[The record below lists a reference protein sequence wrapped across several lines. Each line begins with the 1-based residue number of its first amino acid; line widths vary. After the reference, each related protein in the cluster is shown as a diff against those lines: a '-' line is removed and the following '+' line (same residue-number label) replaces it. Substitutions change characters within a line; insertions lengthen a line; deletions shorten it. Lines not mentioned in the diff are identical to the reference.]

1 MNVFPSII
9 ANRFR
14 TRAPVGSA
22 HVRRLASIALAACAL
37 SSVTS
42 AQSQTNALRTFYVNA
57 GGAQWT
63 TTTGWQQFATTSPP
77 AWAPCGGPAP
87 QPAQPWLGITC
98 NVSGQ
103 ITELRLPNNN
113 LRGTLRLPGPLIN
126 TLIAIDVSQN
136 QLEDALPIFAMFPQL
151 TQFNAQNNRFTGVV
165 PPIRRQSAMQLF
177 RIGGNR
183 LHGPAPLP
191 PFPRALTNGGSSL
204 CPNYFTPAASPQ
216 TRFDLAWN
224 TATGLATWSQGCTAA
239 SPTVYLCSR
248 DFDGDGTITAAT
260 DAILLARGTL
270 AFAAPAL
277 PQGLSIP
284 ANAVRDSGLSLVLHM
299 RDRCGMVNVPEPR

>member
-14 TRAPVGSA
+14 MRAPVGSA
-22 HVRRLASIALAACAL
+22 HVWRLAWITLAACAL

-42 AQSQTNALRTFYVNA
+42 AQSQTNALRTFYLNA

-63 TTTGWQQFATTSPP
+63 NTTGWQQFATTSLP
-77 AWAPCGGPAP
+77 AWVPCGGPAP

-98 NVSGQ
+98 NVSG
-103 ITELRLPNNN
+103 
-113 LRGTLRLPGPLIN
+113 
-126 TLIAIDVSQN
+126 QN

-224 TATGLATWSQGCTAA
+224 AATGLSTWSQGCTTATPA
-239 SPTVYLCSR
+239 VYLCSR
-248 DFDGDGTITAAT
+248 DFDGDGTVTAAT
-260 DAILLARGTL
+260 DAVLLARGTL
-270 AFAAPAL
+270 GLSAPAL
-277 PQGLSIP
+277 PQGLNIP
-284 ANAVRDSGLSLVLHM
+284 ANAVRDSGLALALHL
-299 RDRCGMVNVPEPR
+299 RDRCGVFNVPEPR